1 MGDSV
6 VNVSGY
12 DASYGIDAVQVGV
25 GGGDFRQVL
34 CVGDFSNSGLDGS
47 LVTVDGS
54 SLQVKDVNFGASAG
68 LSASSFELSSSGD
81 SPVADQVLLGAPG
94 ASHYIYLWG
103 WTITAVGGGTSTDA
117 HIKMTDGDITASNS
131 PFSARVIK
139 QDVRIFE
146 TSLAHPIRLS
156 ANTALK
162 LTTVETANQLLLD
175 GTVYYTVAPA

>member
-12 DASYGIDAVQVGV
+12 DASYGIDAVQV

-47 LVTVDGS
+47 LATVDGN

-81 SPVADQVLLGAPG
+81 SPVADQVLLDAPG

-103 WTITAVGGGTSTDA
+103 WTITAVGGGASTDA

-131 PFSARVIK
+131 LFSARVIK

-146 TSLAHPIRLS
+146 TSLAHPIS

-162 LTTVETANQLLLD
+162 LTTVETTNQLLLD